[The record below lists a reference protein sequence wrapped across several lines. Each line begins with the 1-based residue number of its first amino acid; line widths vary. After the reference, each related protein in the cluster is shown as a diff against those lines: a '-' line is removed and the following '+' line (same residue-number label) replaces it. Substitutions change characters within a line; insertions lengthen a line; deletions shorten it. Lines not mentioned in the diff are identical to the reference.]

1 MPQLHLFILS
11 LFMRLLKLDQFR
23 CRSLTAME
31 IQLCQSVFG
40 NLIDY
45 SQVKVMNHPYLPWQ
59 PQHIFMAPCG
69 YIHVRNRHYLPDYSQ
84 ANRSYQAIFIHEM
97 AHILQHQHH
106 INVLLRGAVLQT
118 AYFLS
123 FKRYNPYHYRL
134 IEAKPFFA
142 YNIEQQGEIAKDIFL
157 KKIDNI
163 ILNSPHRST

>member
-1 MPQLHLFILS
+1 MLQLHLFILS

-45 SQVKVMNHPYLPWQ
+45 SKVRVMNHPYLPWQ

-69 YIHVRNRHYLPDYSQ
+69 DIHVRNLHYRSDYTQ
-84 ANRSYQAIFIHEM
+84 AHLGYQAIFIHEM
-97 AHILQHQHH
+97 AHVLQYQHK
-106 INVLLRGAVLQT
+106 INVLLHGALLQT
-118 AYFLS
+118 AYYLS
-123 FKRYNPYHYRL
+123 FKQYNPYRYQL
-134 IEAKPFFA
+134 TTNKPFFA
-142 YNIEQQGEIAKDIFL
+142 YNIEQQGDIAKDIFL

-163 ILNSPHRST
+163 ILNPPKPIA